1 MLREIVTEYGLPLAV
16 TLSVGLGSMAINNAT
31 SIAVLESETHS
42 MVDVQK
48 EMIKEIKT
56 LNRVMYRVEAKLE
69 AQNEQR

>member
-31 SIAVLESETHS
+31 NIAVLESETHS

-69 AQNEQR
+69 AQNE